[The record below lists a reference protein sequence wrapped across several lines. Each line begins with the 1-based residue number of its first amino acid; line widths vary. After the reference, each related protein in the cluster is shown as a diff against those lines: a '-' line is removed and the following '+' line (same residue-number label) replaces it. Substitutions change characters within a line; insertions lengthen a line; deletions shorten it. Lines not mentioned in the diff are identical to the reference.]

1 MGGMTPPRPAPAHR
15 RGAAVHRAVLK
26 ATTELLATEGLAGTR
41 IAEIAARAGVHETSV
56 YRRWG
61 TRTNLILEALSD
73 RLDTELP
80 LPDTGSTRE
89 DLTIFF
95 TALAAFLTTPTGRSL
110 ACLALAAPDDEP
122 QSDQLRNRFWTARLD
137 RARILVQRGVDRG
150 DLPPDSSP
158 EFLLEALTGPLHLRI
173 VQRDQPAGHAYVS
186 RLVDLVLA
194 GARSAP
200 PDSHPRSNR

>member
-1 MGGMTPPRPAPAHR
+1 MTPPHPAPAHR
-15 RGAAVHRAVLK
+15 RGAAVHRAVLT

-89 DLTIFF
+89 DLTTFF
-95 TALAAFLTTPTGRSL
+95 TALAAFLTTPTGHAL

-200 PDSHPRSNR
+200 PNSRPRSNR